1 MTRLF
6 KLLFPHAST
15 SADLAQVEKELQAQI
30 NALRSRLDV
39 AAAQAGVTHETN
51 EIILGSLRGR
61 VTALE
66 AGLNTAIRRL
76 NAQANLID
84 ALETE
89 VSRPLAPEIEAR
101 LNAVRTA
108 LENATSGQTKTVV
121 HSGAAVLASDI
132 RDQIASARKDTIDAI
147 SLQPMTSLIV
157 SDGEAK
163 PTEVIRLKAVKP
175 KGRGPKGGAK

>member
-30 NALRSRLDV
+30 NALRSRIEV
-39 AAAQAGVTHETN
+39 AAAQAGVIHEAN
-51 EIILGSLRGR
+51 EILLGSLRGR

-66 AGLNTAIRRL
+66 ARV

-89 VSRPLAPEIEAR
+89 VSRPLDPEIDAG
-101 LNAVRTA
+101 LNAVREA
-108 LENATSGQTKTVV
+108 IKNATSDQTKTVV
-121 HSGAAVLASDI
+121 HSGAATLASDI
-132 RDQIASARKDTIDAI
+132 RDQIAAARRDTIDAVT
-147 SLQPMTSLIV
+147 LQPTTSLINHN
-157 SDGEAK
+157 GEAK
-163 PTEVIRLKAVKP
+163 PTEIIQLKPTK
-175 KGRGPKGGAK
+175 GPKGGARK

>member
-39 AAAQAGVTHETN
+39 AAAQAGVTHESN

-66 AGLNTAIRRL
+66 ARA
-76 NAQANLID
+76 NAQAALID

-89 VSRPLAPEIEAR
+89 VSRPLDPDIKANLDR
-101 LNAVRTA
+101 VRDALSNIPKGGVFPLCDLPNTA
-108 LENATSGQTKTVV
+108 
-121 HSGAAVLASDI
+121 
-132 RDQIASARKDTIDAI
+132 
-147 SLQPMTSLIV
+147 TSLIV
-157 SDGEAK
+157 SDGDGEAK
-163 PTEVIRLKAVKP
+163 PTEVIRLKPTK
-175 KGRGPKGGAK
+175 GPKGGSRK